1 MAKVIEL
8 QSAQPHLYIDP
19 EIYIGGGP
27 ELLKKSGR
35 FILKPVNTQLSNKIL
50 YLGYNN
56 ITSYLV
62 KPTEVMK
69 YKVPEPHVDI

>member
-35 FILKPVNTQLSNKIL
+35 FILKPVNTQFCNK
-50 YLGYNN
+50 YCTYNN
-56 ITSYLV
+56 IKSYLV

-69 YKVPEPHVDI
+69 YKVSEPHADI

>member
-50 YLGYNN
+50 YLDYN
-56 ITSYLV
+56 IKSYLV

-69 YKVPEPHVDI
+69 YKVS